1 MGWEKYEI
9 GILRLSTP
17 YEKWLGSMDLALALG
32 MKDDLLRIQRTSR
45 QYSMDTKNTTKQGK

>member
-17 YEKWLGSMDLALALG
+17 YEKWLGSMDLAMALG

-45 QYSMDTKNTTKQGK
+45 QDTKNTTKQGK